1 MTDLANAN
9 PHGYQWLE
17 GTMKQVTPEVAH
29 WLPAGK
35 PGSIGAQYAHV
46 ALTEDYF
53 IHGLLQAKSPL
64 MAGAYAGQLGKTQ
77 LPPSRSNWGEWG
89 RVIQGDLEQLR
100 AYAHAVYSAKEAYLA
115 SIIDE
120 TLQLPIDATKAGMGM
135 QTAVSLLNMLLANAH
150 KHCGEIAALKG
161 LQGLKRHPV

>member
-1 MTDLANAN
+1 VNQ
-9 PHGYQWLE
+9 G
-17 GTMKQVTPEVAH
+17 GVAD
-29 WLPAGK
+29 
-35 PGSIGAQYAHV
+35 
-46 ALTEDYF
+46 TERSQ
-53 IHGLLQAKSPL
+53 HNGLLQAKSPL
-64 MAGAYAGQLGKTQ
+64 MAGAYAGQLGLPQ

-100 AYAHAVYSAKEAYLA
+100 AYAVYSAKEAYLA

-120 TLQLPIDATKAGMGM
+120 TLKLPIDATKAGMGM

-150 KHCGEIAALKG
+150 NHCGEIAALKG